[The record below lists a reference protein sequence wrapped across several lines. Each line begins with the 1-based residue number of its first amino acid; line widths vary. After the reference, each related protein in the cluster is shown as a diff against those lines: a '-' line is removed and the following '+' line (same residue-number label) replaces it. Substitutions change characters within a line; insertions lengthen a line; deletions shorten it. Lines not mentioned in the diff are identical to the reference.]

1 MTLELTDREEDYL
14 RAIYEVI
21 TQKGY
26 ARIKDLAIKVKVTP
40 ASVVEMMKK
49 LREKKLVNYEKY
61 EAITLT
67 DAGVQYAEALS
78 RRHDTFKEFLKI
90 INVPD
95 DVAEKDA
102 HILEHYL
109 DARTI
114 NQFTRF
120 VDLVKHPNH
129 DKKLV
134 GVYRDIISDIMTQE

>member
-1 MTLELTDREEDYL
+1 MTDREEDYL
-14 RAIYEVI
+14 RAIYEVTI
-21 TQKGY
+21 TKGY
-26 ARIKDLAIKVKVTP
+26 ARIKDLSIKVKVTP

-49 LREKKLVNYEKY
+49 LRDKKLVNYEKY

-67 DAGVQYAEALS
+67 ETGNQYAEAIS

-109 DARTI
+109 DAKTI

-120 VDLVKHPNH
+120 VDLVKNP
-129 DKKLV
+129 DSDMKLV
-134 GVYRDIISDIMTQE
+134 NVYREIISDLIND

>member
-1 MTLELTDREEDYL
+1 LSLELTDREEDYL
-14 RAIYEVI
+14 RAIYEI
-21 TQKGY
+21 IASKGY
-26 ARIKDLAIKVKVTP
+26 ARIKDVAIKVKVTP

-49 LREKKLVNYEKY
+49 LRDKKLVNYEKY

-67 DAGVQYAEALS
+67 DTVAQYAEAIS
-78 RRHDTFKEFLKI
+78 KRHDTFKEFLKI

-109 DARTI
+109 DAKTI

-120 VDLVKHPNH
+120 VDLVKNPDH
-129 DKKLV
+129 DLKLV
-134 GVYRDIISDIMTQE
+134 NVYRDIISDLISEE

>member
-1 MTLELTDREEDYL
+1 LSLELTDREEDYL
-14 RAIYEVI
+14 RAIYEI
-21 TQKGY
+21 IASKGY
-26 ARIKDLAIKVKVTP
+26 ARIKDVAIKVKVTP

-49 LREKKLVNYEKY
+49 LRDKKLVNYEKY

-67 DAGVQYAEALS
+67 DTGAQYAEAIS
-78 RRHDTFKEFLKI
+78 KRHDTFKEFLKI

-109 DARTI
+109 DAKTI

-120 VDLVKHPNH
+120 VDLVKNPDH
-129 DKKLV
+129 DLKLV
-134 GVYRDIISDIMTQE
+134 NVYRDIISDLIAEE

>member
-1 MTLELTDREEDYL
+1 LSLELTDREEDYL

-21 TQKGY
+21 DIKGY
-26 ARIKDLAIKVKVTP
+26 SRIKDLSIKVKVTP

-49 LREKKLVNYEKY
+49 LKEKRLVNYEKY

-67 DAGVQYAEALS
+67 ETGAQYAKAIS

-109 DARTI
+109 DAKTI

-120 VDLVKHPNH
+120 VDLVKNPDH
-129 DKKLV
+129 DLRLV
-134 GVYRDIISDIMTQE
+134 NVYRDIISDIMTEE